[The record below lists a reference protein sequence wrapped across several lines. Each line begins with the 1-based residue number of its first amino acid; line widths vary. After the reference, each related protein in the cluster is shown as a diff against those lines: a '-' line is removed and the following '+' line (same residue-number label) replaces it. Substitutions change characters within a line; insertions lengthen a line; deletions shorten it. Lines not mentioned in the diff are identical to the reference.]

1 MAKTAKRYYKVD
13 PWIIEETGFDPSRS
27 KCSESIFALA
37 NEFMGV
43 RGYFEEGYSGDSM
56 QGAYFNGIYE
66 RGKHQYSTKFKGFAE
81 EWTFMVNSVDW
92 LKCEIIWDGI
102 RLDLNKVKFRDFVR
116 RVDMRKGV
124 LERSFVWIAPD
135 GRELKLSFERFLSM
149 SDSRLAAQRLSFE
162 ALNFSGF
169 VELALL
175 MDWDTLYQL
184 RGSHPWN
191 MLRSEHNGKIVSS
204 LGRTASS
211 GHRVFAAFRLEGDL
225 DAVPCSSA
233 KSCGFRGTLSLKKD
247 CPKTVTRIFSFH
259 SEKDLSLSD
268 SQVWDEGIRGAKQRF
283 SKLDWDSAESAHR
296 AYWDDVWKHL
306 DIVIEGD
313 DENQQ
318 GFRYCLFHL
327 HQTYHGADSRFNV
340 GAKGLTGEHYW
351 GVAWWD
357 TETYCLPFYLFNNR
371 AAARNLIS
379 YRYRT
384 LPGALARAKEL
395 HLDGARYPMCT
406 IDGEEICDVWQH
418 GDLEIHVSAAV
429 AYGVWKYHHITKDD
443 EFLFSQGVEILVQV
457 ARFYA
462 SRGGWGQKTGRYGFW
477 GVMGPDEMHMMV
489 NNNAYTNFMAAKS
502 FKFALDTLARMSR
515 ELPSE
520 YDALT
525 ERLHIQPEELDDWS
539 KKAACME
546 TMLDAHTGIYEQ
558 HEGFFNLPHIDYQH
572 IPDDQFP
579 VQKKW
584 PYVDLFR
591 FDLIK
596 QPDVLLFMFL
606 FGTEFSDESLKVNM
620 DYYEPRCSHESSLSP
635 AIHSILAARL
645 GRLDQAYE
653 YARYASRL
661 DLDDY
666 NNNTYEGLHVTSMA
680 GTWMNLV
687 YGFGGMQSD
696 GPILRFR
703 PSIPSGWNKFSFRLL
718 VQDDAILR
726 VSITPDNASFKLDGS
741 GKPIEIE
748 VFDQKVVV
756 GQDGIS
762 IPMPPDRVGTRSTPV
777 KAVIFDLDGV
787 VVSTDECHY
796 LGWKR
801 LAEEEGIPF
810 TREDNMRQRGV
821 SRMESLEILLEKASR
836 EYSPEEKRLMAER
849 KNSYYCKL
857 LETITPKDTLPGA
870 RELIAE
876 LKKRGI
882 KVAIGSSSKNTPII
896 LQRIGM
902 DKEFD
907 AVADGNDI
915 RKSKPHPEVFLKAAE
930 KLGVPPRNCL
940 VVEDAEAG
948 VEAAIAAGMKCLAV
962 GTASHD
968 KRAHI
973 HAKDLTEISADKIL
987 ESFKNN

>member
-1 MAKTAKRYYKVD
+1 MGKIAKRYLKVD
-13 PWIIEETGFDPSRS
+13 PWVVEEEGFHPSRS

-43 RGYFEEGYSGDSM
+43 RGYFEEGYSGETM

-66 RGKHQYSTKFKGFAE
+66 RGKHQYSTKFKGFAD
-81 EWTFMVNSVDW
+81 EWTFMVNGVDW
-92 LKCEIIWDGI
+92 LSTRIVWDGVP
-102 RLDLNKVKFRDFVR
+102 LDLAKVQFDGFVR
-116 RVDMRKGV
+116 RVDMRRGV
-124 LERSFVWIAPD
+124 LERSFVWCAPD
-135 GRELKLSFERFLSM
+135 GRRLHIAFERFLSM
-149 SDSRLAAQRLSFE
+149 TDSRLAAQRLRFE
-162 ALNFSGF
+162 ALNFSGP
-169 VELALL
+169 VELRLG
-175 MDWDTLYQL
+175 MNWDTVYHL
-184 RGSHPWN
+184 RGTRPWSV
-191 MLRSEHNGKIVSS
+191 LRAEHADSTVFS

-211 GHRVFAAFRLEGDL
+211 GHRVFASFCLDKSFSALPYLEG
-225 DAVPCSSA
+225 
-233 KSCGFRGTLSLKKD
+233 KNIGFHGTLALTQGQ
-247 CPKTVTRIFSFH
+247 PQTVTRFFSFH
-259 SEKDLSLSD
+259 SEKDVSLSD
-268 SQVWDEGIRGAKQRF
+268 EQVWREGYIAAEKRLTG
-283 SKLDWDSAESAHR
+283 LCWESAEASHR
-296 AYWDDVWKHL
+296 AYWDSVWGSL
-306 DIVIEGD
+306 DITIEGD

-327 HQTYHGADSRFNV
+327 HQTYHGADPRFNV

-351 GVAWWD
+351 GVTWWD

-395 HLDGARYPMCT
+395 NLDGARYPMCT
-406 IDGEEICDVWQH
+406 IDGEEVCDVWQH

-429 AYGVWKYHHITKDD
+429 AYGVWKYHHITHDD
-443 EFLFSQGVEILVQV
+443 ELLFTQGVEILVQV

-462 SRGGWGQKTGRYGFW
+462 SRGGWGQKTGRFGYW

-502 FKFALDTLARMSR
+502 FKFALNALARMLR
-515 ELPSE
+515 ERPTE
-520 YDALT
+520 YEALAA
-525 ERLHIQPEELDDWS
+525 RLHLLPEELEDWN

-546 TMLDAHTGIYEQ
+546 TMLDPATGIYEQ
-558 HEGFFNLPHIDYQH
+558 HEGFFNLPHLDYAH

-596 QPDVLLFMFL
+596 QPDVLLFQFL
-606 FGTEFSDESLKVNM
+606 FGSEFSDESVRANM

-645 GRLDQAYE
+645 GRLTQAYD

-666 NNNTYEGLHVTSMA
+666 NNNTDEGLHVTSMA

-696 GPILRFR
+696 GPRLRFR
-703 PSIPSGWNKFSFRLL
+703 PAIPPGWSKFSFRL
-718 VQDDAILR
+718 VVSDGAILTC
-726 VSITPDNASFKLDGS
+726 VITPDAAQYRLDGAS
-741 GKPIEIE
+741 KPMEIE
-748 VFDQKVVV
+748 VFGTVLTV
-756 GQDGIS
+756 GPETVS
-762 IPMPPDRVGTRSTPV
+762 VPMPPDRVGARTTPI

-796 LGWKR
+796 LAWKR

-810 TREDNMRQRGV
+810 TREDNLRQRGV
-821 SRMESLEILLEKASR
+821 SRMESLEILLEKAPR
-836 EYSPEEKRLMAER
+836 TYTPEEKRLLAER
-849 KNSYYCKL
+849 KNNYYREL
-857 LETITPKDTLPGA
+857 LKTITPADILPGA

-876 LKKRGI
+876 LKKRGV
-882 KVAIGSSSKNTPII
+882 KVAIGSSSKNTPVI

-902 DKEFD
+902 DQAFD

-915 RKSKPHPEVFLKAAE
+915 TKSKPDPEVFLKAAQ
-930 KLGVPPRNCL
+930 KLGIAPRDCI

-948 VEAAIAAGMKCLAV
+948 VGAAIAAGMKCLAI

-968 KRAHI
+968 KRAHLR
-973 HAKDLTEISADKIL
+973 ARDLTEIRIDTLLAPL
-987 ESFKNN
+987 AV